1 MTWRTA
7 KRSWSVG
14 ASLLLLNLLSFNLQA
29 QQVIQRGA
37 FGKPVEVLDD
47 TGHWSTP
54 LLVASD
60 GDVQLYVP
68 DVSSPDWLKKNYRD
82 YIDRGT
88 YVLTMFTFYKT
99 PAACQ
104 ANQLG
109 WGLGDKEHLD
119 ACITIGYRIRKAR
132 IQPQGE
138 SATLL
143 EAAMVDQNGNLDQS
157 SVQTQETSRTWNQL
171 DENTEAALR
180 KTDAMVRQQ
189 MKIYDAK
196 MQSLR

>member
-1 MTWRTA
+1 MWVYSFER
-7 KRSWSVG
+7 RLRNRMCLLVL
-14 ASLLLLNLLSFNLQA
+14 SLLA
-29 QQVIQRGA
+29 PMAYGQQVIQRGA
-37 FGKPVEVLDD
+37 FGRPGQVLDD
-47 TGHWSTP
+47 TGQWTTP

-99 PAACQ
+99 PTACRV
-104 ANQLG
+104 NQLA

-119 ACITIGYRIRKAR
+119 ACINIGYRIRKAR
-132 IQPQGE
+132 IQSQGE

-143 EAAMVDQNGNLDQS
+143 EAAMLDQNGNVEQN
-157 SVQTQETSRTWNQL
+157 SVETQETFRTWNQL
-171 DENTEAALR
+171 DPNTENALR
-180 KTDAMVRQQ
+180 KTDAIVRQQ
-189 MKIYDAK
+189 MKIYDAR